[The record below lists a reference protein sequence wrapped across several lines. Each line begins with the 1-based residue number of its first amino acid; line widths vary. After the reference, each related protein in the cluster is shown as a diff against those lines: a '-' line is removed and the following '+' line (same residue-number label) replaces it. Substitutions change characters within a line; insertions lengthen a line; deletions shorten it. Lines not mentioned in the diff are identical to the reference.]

1 MHCFYLGCIY
11 HVLRINKFICMRTTD
26 FLNDL
31 GSADFESWVLV
42 NKAFQDFAKN
52 EHIFECGF
60 NKNSGYVYIALENG
74 VCICSCFGQEVEYLV
89 TDFETGEEHFLETYE
104 EALNLEL

>member
-1 MHCFYLGCIY
+1 
-11 HVLRINKFICMRTTD
+11 MRTAD

-31 GSADFESWVLV
+31 GSSDFESWVLV
-42 NKAFQDFAKN
+42 NRAFNWFCKG
-52 EHIFECGF
+52 EEIMECGF
-60 NKNSGYVYIALENG
+60 NKQSGYVYIALENG
-74 VCICSCFGQEVEYLV
+74 VCIASCFGQEVEYLV

>member
-1 MHCFYLGCIY
+1 MDCVHNVLCI
-11 HVLRINKFICMRTTD
+11 IKFIGMRTAD

-42 NKAFQDFAKN
+42 NKAFQDFAKQDD
-52 EHIFECGF
+52 IFECGF

-89 TDFETGEEHFLETYE
+89 TDFETGEEHF
-104 EALNLEL
+104 